1 MTTKNIKYYLDYLED
16 IRDDLAITIRRKL
29 WKYNHKVF
37 HSLDLLIDI
46 LEDVAQEAMLSTLLN
61 TAEKEELQR
70 EIITLLKQFQSAREV
85 LTQLNTLQQ
94 IIPQPL
100 IPDYKNLNF

>member
-29 WKYNHKVF
+29 WKYNNKVF
-37 HSLDLLIDI
+37 QSLDLLIEI

-70 EIITLLKQFQSAREV
+70 EIIILLKQFQSAREV

-94 IIPQPL
+94 IIP
-100 IPDYKNLNF
+100 